1 MILLNCSETEGIDAE
16 AANGSA
22 RHNRAK
28 SANCIGPRS
37 RTVAHHTP
45 RECMLLQYSNH
56 PQMLSLKTPETTLL
70 SRIGRR
76 EFIKTGSLTAG
87 ALAIGVPTLLRA
99 QNLNNKLNIAC
110 VGLGGKGRSDTDAC
124 AGENI
129 VALCDVDSGS
139 EAYQA
144 QTQKYPGAKFYQDF
158 RQMLDQMGDRI
169 DAVTVSTP
177 DHMHAII
184 ASAAMRRNKAVFCQK
199 PLTQTIYEARYL
211 RKMAKERK
219 LVTQMG
225 NQGSA
230 ADGLRRAVETIQDGL
245 IGQVHEVHVWTNR
258 PVWPQ
263 AMDRPGGED
272 PVPATLDWDV
282 WIGPAPMRP
291 YKGKQKSDDEDG
303 IYEPFNWRGWQD
315 FGTGALGD
323 MACHTVN
330 MPFRA
335 LDLDYPTEIEA
346 MPFGQM
352 NKESYPIGSKIRFDF
367 PRRKAHI
374 PLEHPHL
381 FHHSRTIE
389 RDAVRLWWYDGGKPD
404 STARGGHD
412 LSNKPPVELTADI
425 VALLGEVPA
434 SGCLLIGEG
443 GTVFS
448 PDDYGAS
455 FFVKLK
461 GDPKFIHYSKHPAM
475 AQYPERIPRNLYRK
489 SGGGNGLAHAQEWL
503 VAVKENKPEICYSRF
518 DITARLTEI
527 MLLGCVSLRAG
538 QKIEWDGPKMHAKNC
553 PQAAQFIRRQDRSGW
568 ALS

>member
-1 MILLNCSETEGIDAE
+1 L
-16 AANGSA
+16 
-22 RHNRAK
+22 
-28 SANCIGPRS
+28 P
-37 RTVAHHTP
+37 
-45 RECMLLQYSNH
+45 
-56 PQMLSLKTPETTLL
+56 SLKAPETTVP
-70 SRIGRR
+70 SRIDRR
-76 EFIKTGSLTAG
+76 GFIKTSSLAAG
-87 ALAIGVPTLLRA
+87 ALAFGVPALLRG
-99 QNLNNKLNIAC
+99 QNLNSKLNVAC
-110 VGLGGKGRSDTDAC
+110 VGIGGKGRSDTDAC

-139 EAYQA
+139 ESY
-144 QTQKYPGAKFYQDF
+144 QTQTTKYPSAKFYKDF
-158 RQMLDQMGDRI
+158 RQMLDQMGNQI
-169 DAVTVSTP
+169 DAVTVSIP
-177 DHMHAII
+177 DHMHAIV
-184 ASAAMRRNKAVFCQK
+184 ASAAMKRNKAVFCQK

-211 RKMAKERK
+211 RKMAKDKK

-230 ADGLRRAVETIQDGL
+230 GDGLRRAVETIQDGL

-263 AMDRPGGED
+263 AMDRPTGED

-282 WIGPAPMRP
+282 WIGPAPTRP
-291 YKGKQKSDDEDG
+291 YVGSHDPDVRDG

-315 FGTGALGD
+315 FGCGALGD

-335 LDLDYPTEIEA
+335 LSLESPTIVEA
-346 MPFGQM
+346 TPFGRM
-352 NKESYPIGSKIRFDF
+352 NKESYPVGSKIRFDF

-381 FHHSRTIE
+381 FHHSREIE
-389 RDAVRLWWYDGGKPD
+389 HDAVTLWWYDGGQPD
-404 STARGGHD
+404 TNARGGHD

-425 VALLGEVPA
+425 VALLGEVPD
-434 SGCLLIGEG
+434 SGCLLVGDG

-448 PDDYGAS
+448 PDDYGTS

-461 GDPKFIHYSKHPAM
+461 GDQKFLHYTKHPAM
-475 AQYPERIPRNLYRK
+475 AQYPERIPRNTYGKTGDGKK
-489 SGGGNGLAHAQEWL
+489 SGGSVFAHAQEWL
-503 VAVKENKPEICYSRF
+503 VAIKENKPEICYSRF
-518 DITARLTEI
+518 DVAARLTET

-538 QKIEWDGPKMHAKNC
+538 QKIEWDAHKMLAKNC